1 MVVKKKDGRYT
12 KSAAHRKAISEG
24 LKRYHANKSKN
35 KPDGV
40 KAIRDARKTAQ
51 KNVAAKRA
59 ARKAAD
65 IDGVKEIRDARK
77 IAQKNVAAKRAARKA
92 AVPSAARWKD
102 MTAKEQRSYV
112 KDNPNSKFAKYHYPG
127 SKY

>member
-1 MVVKKKDGRYT
+1 MAIKKDRRST
-12 KSAAHRKAISEG
+12 KSVEHRRAISEG
-24 LKRYHANKSKN
+24 LKRYWAKQKKGNPNAGKLT
-35 KPDGV
+35 
-40 KAIRDARKTAQ
+40 ARGK
-51 KNVAAKRA
+51 KVAAEKRA
-59 ARKAAD
+59 AKAR
-65 IDGVKEIRDARK
+65 DGVKEIRDARK